1 MSQKYG
7 LKIAYFLQKK
17 YAKIIPYVKRCIG
30 ETKNPQSKHKGGSMP
45 NTKKEVQILNESSQP
60 VLTAKEFSLSLVLK
74 TKAELESLEEYLTQ
88 EMDTLALSIISKRE
102 KLKNLKKNRERVLTE
117 LYARQEEKEEKEK
130 LQEARELIDSI

>member
-1 MSQKYG
+1 
-7 LKIAYFLQKK
+7 
-17 YAKIIPYVKRCIG
+17 
-30 ETKNPQSKHKGGSMP
+30 MP

-74 TKAELESLEEYLTQ
+74 TKAELESLEECLTQ

-102 KLKNLKKNRERVLTE
+102 KLKKLKENRERVLTE

>member
-1 MSQKYG
+1 
-7 LKIAYFLQKK
+7 
-17 YAKIIPYVKRCIG
+17 
-30 ETKNPQSKHKGGSMP
+30 MP

-60 VLTAKEFSLSLVLK
+60 VLTAKDFLLSLVLK
-74 TKAELESLEEYLTQ
+74 TKAELESLEEHLTQ

-102 KLKNLKKNRERVLTE
+102 KLKKLKENRERVLTE